1 VLGVEVFSQRVV
13 LSSFG
18 QCWHGN
24 WPLGACVWACLR
36 TAPFR
41 NALPQSGH
49 DSSAAIVAR
58 RERGLVQVGAFWQNA
73 PTFHDWVDLTWLT

>member
-1 VLGVEVFSQRVV
+1 MFGVEVFSQRVFG
-13 LSSFG
+13 LG

-36 TAPFR
+36 IAAPFR
-41 NALPQSGH
+41 NTLTQSGH
-49 DSSAAIVAR
+49 DTGAAIVAR
-58 RERGLVQVGAFWQNA
+58 RDRSLVEVGAFSQNA